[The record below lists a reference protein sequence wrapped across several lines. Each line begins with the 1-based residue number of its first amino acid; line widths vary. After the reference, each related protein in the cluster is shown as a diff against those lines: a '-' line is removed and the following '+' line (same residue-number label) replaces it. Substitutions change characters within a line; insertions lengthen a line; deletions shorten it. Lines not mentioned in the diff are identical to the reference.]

1 MAQAKNSAERTLMV
15 AMAASAM
22 VLSMVLPAFAD
33 APREDVFHTNT
44 NQVHRGRVQQKVP
57 PSAMPNPEQYAPKP
71 IITRMSAPKDW
82 FRAMDD
88 LVGYYRPNVQDHMI
102 LDKPFNNEVERVT
115 LYCHTLVRV
124 AKNYRIL
131 AQKLS
136 SLPVIDSMPQS
147 KILRDNLVDW
157 YNDSALVYEDMY
169 RPRSPARTQEE
180 LKGMIKDISDR
191 SESLKNSY
199 STIWGM
205 DNNLRLSKSV
215 DQPRYDNA
223 LLEYAEKARPENLM
237 REHPEYLMK

>member
-1 MAQAKNSAERTLMV
+1 MAQAKNLGRIFAV
-15 AMAASAM
+15 IMASLSM
-22 VLSMVLPAFAD
+22 TLSMVSPASAQ

-44 NQVHRGRVQQKVP
+44 VQRGKVQKSVP
-57 PSAMPNPEQYAPKP
+57 RSAMPNSEEYAPKFRL
-71 IITRMSAPKDW
+71 THLSSAKDW
-82 FRAMDD
+82 FKCMDD

-131 AQKLS
+131 AQKLH
-136 SLPVIDSMPQS
+136 SLPIIDNMPQS

-169 RPRSPARTQEE
+169 RPRPPARTQEE
-180 LKGMIKDISDR
+180 LQHMLKDITER
-191 SESLKNSY
+191 SESLKTSY
-199 STIWGM
+199 ATIWGM

-237 REHPEYLMK
+237 REHPEYLQGP